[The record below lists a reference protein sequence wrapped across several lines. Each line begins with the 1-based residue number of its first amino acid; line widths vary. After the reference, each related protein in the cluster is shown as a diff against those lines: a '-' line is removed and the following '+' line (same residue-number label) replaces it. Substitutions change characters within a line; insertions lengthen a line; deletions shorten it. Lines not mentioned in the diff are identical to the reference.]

1 MILNGVELYNVA
13 ETDPAMLRLPKR
25 LFPALPPLGV
35 GAAQNATGVE
45 LRFVPEGE
53 VKLTLSTVGTSHPIV
68 ALLYYG
74 STQSGGNTLEYYID
88 KEPKTFTFTPAPH
101 LSELPTDTPF
111 SPQVLRLMPAGGD
124 IVLHKVEGKV
134 RPPRAD
140 EVPQKTLLFYGSSI
154 THGSLA
160 CAPNMFW
167 TRRTAEALGFDH
179 RNFGIA
185 GSCRMEPEVVDFLSK
200 EVKWDAAVPES
211 GINMLGD
218 DPALYRERLR
228 HMLETLHAAQPEK
241 YLFCIDLYYC
251 ASDLR
256 GDGRAQRFRDIHT
269 EEVARIASDK
279 VVKLSGLDL
288 LPDRTFLSE
297 DLVHP
302 SVEGVITIAERLTA
316 KLREYTI

>member
-1 MILNGVELYNVA
+1 MILNGVELYNVV

-53 VKLTLSTVGTSHPIV
+53 VKLTLSTVSTSHPIV

-160 CAPNMFW
+160 CAPNMF
-167 TRRTAEALGFDH
+167 
-179 RNFGIA
+179 
-185 GSCRMEPEVVDFLSK
+185 
-200 EVKWDAAVPES
+200 
-211 GINMLGD
+211 
-218 DPALYRERLR
+218 
-228 HMLETLHAAQPEK
+228 
-241 YLFCIDLYYC
+241 
-251 ASDLR
+251 
-256 GDGRAQRFRDIHT
+256 
-269 EEVARIASDK
+269 
-279 VVKLSGLDL
+279 
-288 LPDRTFLSE
+288 
-297 DLVHP
+297 
-302 SVEGVITIAERLTA
+302 
-316 KLREYTI
+316 